1 MGMRGTEEQLFND
14 ITHMKKQAFSE
25 TNFYTAISYLKGTF
39 FQIFKFIH
47 FTHKENKLSLQIIR
61 AFLFSLTKKHSVETV
76 LKIILI
82 VIIVFK

>member
-1 MGMRGTEEQLFND
+1 
-14 ITHMKKQAFSE
+14 MKKQAFLE

-39 FQIFKFIH
+39 FQIFKFTH

-76 LKIILI
+76 FKKIIILI
-82 VIIVFK
+82 VIIVY